1 MNEPT
6 VPIAHKQRAQ
16 EPAVRCGP
24 SRARRRLRRG
34 RVVAAAVA
42 LVAVGVATG
51 MSTVEGTSGR
61 SASIRVVRSAVVPG
75 TVPDLIWPKV
85 GQAAVA
91 VRGVGMVGRSPR
103 ERRVPIASLTKMM
116 TAFVVLRDH
125 PLSPGQSGPLIRI
138 TASDVAIY
146 ETEAV
151 KGDSTVKVVA
161 GETLS
166 EYQLLEALLIPS
178 ADNIAGLLAT
188 WDAGSVGRFVAKMN
202 ATAESLGL
210 ASTHYADA
218 SGVNPLS
225 ESTAAD
231 QARLGSDLMGHAVI
245 RGIVRRGDLRFP
257 VVGKIWNVNP
267 AIGDDGIQGIKSG
280 WTLAAQGCL
289 VTAAFRTLRHHGVL
303 VVTAALGQPGGL
315 WDAAL
320 VDEGLLD
327 SATRGLVA
335 WRVARPGATVAT
347 VTLPQRG
354 GDISLLAPPQARFVV
369 VWRGLKLTER
379 ISTGTGLS
387 AHAPVGEPPG
397 TAGGEMLV
405 IAPWGVIAQV
415 PLGLSVTTAS

>member
-1 MNEPT
+1 M
-6 VPIAHKQRAQ
+6 
-16 EPAVRCGP
+16 
-24 SRARRRLRRG
+24 
-34 RVVAAAVA
+34 VAAALVLA
-42 LVAVGVATG
+42 LVAVGVVTA
-51 MSTVEGTSGR
+51 MSTVNATSGR
-61 SASIRVVRSAVVPG
+61 PPAIRVVASAVVPG
-75 TVPDLIWPKV
+75 SVPDFMWPKV

-91 VRGVGMVGRSPR
+91 VRGVGMVDRSPR

-146 ETEAV
+146 ETEAM

-166 EYQLLEALLIPS
+166 ESQLLEALLIPS

-202 ATAESLGL
+202 ATARSLGL

-231 QARLGSDLMGHAVI
+231 QVRLGSDLMGHAVI
-245 RGIVRRGDLRFP
+245 RGIVRRADLPFP
-257 VVGKIWNVNP
+257 IVGKIWNVNP
-267 AIGDDGIQGIKSG
+267 AIGDDGIQGVKSG
-280 WTLAAQGCL
+280 WTLEAEGCL

-315 WDAAL
+315 WNAAL

-335 WRVARPGATVAT
+335 WRVATPGATIAT
-347 VTLPQRG
+347 VTLPQG
-354 GDISLLAPPQARFVV
+354 GGSISLIAPPRARFAI

-379 ISTGTGLS
+379 ISAGSGLL
-387 AHAPVGEPPG
+387 AKALVGELPG
-397 TAGGEMLV
+397 STVGEMLV
-405 IAPWGVIAQV
+405 VAPWGVVAQL
-415 PLGLSVTTAS
+415 PLGLYVTAGATARRTGG

>member
-1 MNEPT
+1 
-6 VPIAHKQRAQ
+6 
-16 EPAVRCGP
+16 
-24 SRARRRLRRG
+24 LRRG
-34 RVVAAAVA
+34 RVAAAA
-42 LVAVGVATG
+42 LALLAVGVATA
-51 MSTVEGTSGR
+51 MSAADATSGR
-61 SASIRVVRSAVVPG
+61 PATIRVVASAVVPG
-75 TVPDLIWPKV
+75 SVPDFIWPKI

-103 ERRVPIASLTKMM
+103 ERPVPIASLTKMM

-151 KGDSTVKVVA
+151 EGDSTVKVVA

-166 EYQLLEALLIPS
+166 ECQLLEALLLPS

-202 ATAESLGL
+202 ATARSLGL

-280 WTLAAQGCL
+280 WTLKAQGCL

-327 SATRGLVA
+327 SATGGLVA
-335 WRVARPGATVAT
+335 WRVATPGATVAT
-347 VTLPQRG
+347 VMLPQG
-354 GDISLLAPPQARFVV
+354 GGSISFIAPPQARFAI

-379 ISTGTGLS
+379 ISAGTGLS
-387 AHAPVGEPPG
+387 ANALRGEPPG
-397 TAGGEMLV
+397 STVGEMLV
-405 IAPWGVIAQV
+405 VAPWGVVAQL
-415 PLGLSVTTAS
+415 PLGLSVTAASTALRTGG